1 MSKNIFYVS
10 NTQSSLFP
18 NNSRTHFNQYIDI
31 NDLDYIKYENIEV
44 AVKSISFDTRQYVDI
59 EANILQ
65 PHFMIIQTLNAE
77 RGGDTLVNFLEMKE
91 LVGEKR
97 FPTTQHSHITKF
109 IDLKEKKDFNI
120 CNRYFDV
127 PNGFT
132 DLNYMI
138 EQRYGSREF
147 RLGL

>member
-77 RGGDTLVNFLEMKE
+77 RGGDTLANFLEMK
-91 LVGEKR
+91 
-97 FPTTQHSHITKF
+97 
-109 IDLKEKKDFNI
+109 
-120 CNRYFDV
+120 
-127 PNGFT
+127 
-132 DLNYMI
+132 
-138 EQRYGSREF
+138 
-147 RLGL
+147 